1 MSRLKKLFS
10 DYVNDKSTKT
20 EKEIVDLWYDN
31 KSMREDNFTTDEDA
45 EEFEL
50 KAWSSFEKR
59 LKKNYLKNNWSLF
72 FKYTGVVASAVIFI
86 VIVLQFSYKF
96 DITGTK
102 TPTKIEDVISN
113 QFVSN
118 KSIKI
123 ITLPDGS
130 IIHMNMGTTISMYEG
145 KFNSFQRE
153 VWLDEGEAFFE
164 VVKDSDRPFIV
175 HTADGLTTRV
185 LGTSFNIKA
194 HKELGEQVV
203 SVKTGRVQ
211 VKRGSDESRILE
223 LDNKLVYNSETK
235 EISTAMTSGA
245 DAADWR
251 TGRIV
256 LDHVKIK
263 ELAFRLKQYY
273 DVELINKSIGDEMEI
288 YTSFDTN
295 TSLEHI
301 MNNIGSMF
309 GVNTKIEN
317 NRVYIY

>member
-10 DYVNDKSTKT
+10 NYVNGKSTKT
-20 EKEIVDLWYDN
+20 EKEIVDLWYDKASVKKN
-31 KSMREDNFTTDEDA
+31 NHATDEDA
-45 EEFEL
+45 EEFRL
-50 KAWSSFEKR
+50 SAWSSFEKK
-59 LKKNYLKNNWSLF
+59 LKKKTICNNWILA
-72 FKYTGVVASAVIFI
+72 FKYTGVVAASVAVVVFI
-86 VIVLQFSYKF
+86 LQFF
-96 DITGTK
+96 QDVDITMTK
-102 TPTKIEDVISN
+102 STAEFENRISN
-113 QFVSN
+113 QFISD
-118 KSIKI
+118 KSIKR

-145 KFNSFQRE
+145 KFNSYQRE

-164 VVKDSDRPFIV
+164 ISKDPNRPFIV

-194 HKELGEQVV
+194 YKELGEQVV

-211 VKRGSDESRILE
+211 VSSSLGENRILQ
-223 LDNKLVYNSETK
+223 LNSKLVFNNESK
-235 EISTAMTSGA
+235 SISTSISNGA

-251 TGRIV
+251 SGRIV

-273 DVELINKSIGDEMEI
+273 DVELVNKIISDDMEI

-295 TSLEHI
+295 TPLEHV
-301 MNNIGSMF
+301 MDNIGSMF
-309 GVNTKIEN
+309 GVTTKIEDDK
-317 NRVYIY
+317 VYIN